1 LISRSCKND
10 HIIFNVGTPSLEARN
25 IRLVNIIR
33 YAAKVG
39 GHVYVCYGY
48 RFPTVSKRLRL
59 YFGTVLTVLYCML
72 FILFYCSQYTRFE
85 CSIILFV

>member
-1 LISRSCKND
+1 MRKVPSIS
-10 HIIFNVGTPSLEARN
+10 G
-25 IRLVNIIR
+25 

-39 GHVYVCYGY
+39 GHVNVCYGY
-48 RFPTVSKRLRL
+48 RFPTQVSKPLRL
-59 YFGTVLTVLYCML
+59 YFATVLTVLYCML